1 MSFFA
6 SAEAAA
12 DAYADAIL
20 ESAVEERDG
29 EVFLESG
36 RLFQGC
42 AVGVCAVPLPRQIR
56 FQQLRDNIPDRL
68 AEKRQDDI
76 RQAFRLA
83 PLYAS
88 DHRFRSCRKEMA
100 RLWLLLSGM
109 PGAADIFTVVRMPD
123 ITGATGRTFRSR
135 LSTETP

>member
-36 RLFQGC
+36 RLFKAAQWEYALYRFLDRYGFNSSVTTSLTDLLKSDRTISGKRFDSLHYTLLTTASGLVVRKC
-42 AVGVCAVPLPRQIR
+42 PPVAPAV
-56 FQQLRDNIPDRL
+56 RD
-68 AEKRQDDI
+68 A
-76 RQAFRLA
+76 
-83 PLYAS
+83 
-88 DHRFRSCRKEMA
+88 
-100 RLWLLLSGM
+100 
-109 PGAADIFTVVRMPD
+109 GAADIFTVVRMPGHYRCNGKD
-123 ITGATGRTFRSR
+123 FRSR